1 MSMSSH
7 GMCPDC
13 RRGTPHQRLRLEVWA
28 PLILAA
34 LLASFWLIA
43 CGQVSAGGQYAA
55 GGKNARGGTLA
66 HATSTQSRLRPG
78 AMALTSCS
86 TEASPPID
94 AGAFKPDVIVS
105 QGGHGGGSPQ
115 TVVLAKGQRL
125 EIRLVSTLRWQLT
138 ETDAAHILAGT
149 TPEGWYDRA
158 QSACIW
164 RFTAVATG
172 SAKLSY
178 SGVADCP
185 PREVCPAVE
194 QALTYAVTV
203 Q

>member
-1 MSMSSH
+1 

-105 QGGHGGGSPQ
+105 QGA
-115 TVVLAKGQRL
+115 TVVGLPRRL
-125 EIRLVSTLRWQLT
+125 CWLR
-138 ETDAAHILAGT
+138 
-149 TPEGWYDRA
+149 
-158 QSACIW
+158 
-164 RFTAVATG
+164 G
-172 SAKLSY
+172 SALRSD
-178 SGVADCP
+178 S
-185 PREVCPAVE
+185 
-194 QALTYAVTV
+194 
-203 Q
+203 